1 MLPSIQSIKQQRIKL
16 KMTQKE
22 LASEVDVSTS
32 MINQIESGRSKPSYD
47 TAKKIFEVLANREG
61 STSTYTAGEL
71 CSKNIVT
78 MKPINTLDDAIK
90 KMNQSS
96 ISQIP
101 IFDGKKAVG
110 VISDSGLAEQYANGN
125 IEIAKKKKLL
135 DIMESAPPI
144 IDHMTPANTL
154 APIIKYSKCILVT
167 KNSKI
172 LGIITASDTLKM
184 MQ

>member
-78 MKPINTLDDAIK
+78 TKPINTLDDAIK

-135 DIMESAPPI
+135 DIMEPAPPI

-167 KNSKI
+167 KNSKM

>member
-78 MKPINTLDDAIK
+78 MKPTNTLDDAIK

-135 DIMESAPPI
+135 DIMEPAPPI

-172 LGIITASDTLKM
+172 LGIITASDTLK
-184 MQ
+184 